1 MFCAGNTFF
10 MPSGWIHAVY
20 TAKDSI
26 AFSGSFLHSFNIEKQ
41 LQVSAIFL
49 AYCAQVPFIVD

>member
-1 MFCAGNTFF
+1 

-41 LQVSAIFL
+41 LQVGIIH
-49 AYCAQVPFIVD
+49 VPVVQWGKYRNQCSE

>member
-1 MFCAGNTFF
+1 

-26 AFSGSFLHSFNIEKQ
+26 AFSGSFLHSFNVEKQ
-41 LQVSAIFL
+41 LQVKTGAIPWVSL
-49 AYCAQVPFIVD
+49 RKSTVL

>member
-1 MFCAGNTFF
+1 

-20 TAKDSI
+20 TVKDSI

-41 LQVSAIFL
+41 LQVRIIL
-49 AYCAQVPFIVD
+49 VV